1 MGYDKWRQVTATSG
15 TYGTLDH
22 MADRYVS
29 SDLAAAD
36 VGVDPETLRRWVRSG
51 KVTPTMRTAGGHYRW
66 NIDDLRRQ
74 LAGTPHE
81 HEHHAQ
87 DPAPEHP
94 RVDTP
99 SAGDRSEE

>member
-1 MGYDKWRQVTATSG
+1 MTDLSTAEAARQIGVHI
-15 TYGTLDH
+15 GTLQ
-22 MADRYVS
+22 
-29 SDLAAAD
+29 
-36 VGVDPETLRRWVRSG
+36 RWVKEGRVHPKYRLKTARG
-51 KVTPTMRTAGGHYRW
+51 KGHYRW
-66 NIDDLRRQ
+66 DLDDLRRQ

-99 SAGDRSEE
+99 SAGDAAGRAYEGFKTARRRK